1 MLPENVIYKSEELD
15 KIYNDN
21 KDYLKGINK
30 ATFHQAL
37 VASEAH
43 FRHEVA
49 NSLHSR
55 NLMKLV
61 IEDLKEELNEVR
73 TKQKELLAKNMELR
87 TKHAELMK
95 KLKEHKKVG

>member
-61 IEDLKEELNEVR
+61 IEDLKEEASELR
-73 TKQKELLAKNMELR
+73 QKNQELLAKTMELR
-87 TKHAELMK
+87 KKHEELMK
-95 KLKEHKKVG
+95 KLKAKKVG

>member
-1 MLPENVIYKSEELD
+1 MLPENVIYKSDELD

-21 KDYLKGINK
+21 KDYLKGISK

-55 NLMKLV
+55 NLMSLV
-61 IEDLKEELNEVR
+61 IKDLKAEMLALKQQNE
-73 TKQKELLAKNMELR
+73 ELLAKL
-87 TKHAELMK
+87 K
-95 KLKEHKKVG
+95 KIA